1 MLSQNKRFNSKAY
14 CLRFGTALLLTSI
27 VAGVGGILLH
37 DLLELIEWMIFGHG
51 ESTGAQPITNI
62 QFITILL
69 TGIISAFIWFVLQD
83 KNRHIISIK
92 SQLKVTDNSK
102 RPILWI
108 HLIHIFLQVASVGAG
123 SPIGKEGAPRE
134 LGALGAS
141 RISDRMTL
149 TLTDRKLAIVCG
161 VSAGLAAVYQ
171 VPIASIFFAFETL
184 GLGLSVLNLI
194 SVSSTTILASL
205 IAGTV
210 ISDTPLYHSG
220 QVVLDAKTCGFAI
233 VLAILITPLA
243 QLFRHLTQKAQ
254 AGKVTTKSILW
265 KLPLTFLLLASFSLY
280 FPEILGNGG
289 ALAQAVF
296 DGMGVW
302 YALACVVIKAV
313 LVLLT
318 LKNGAYGGTLTP
330 SFSIGAVLGFLVAVL
345 CQLVVP
351 ELSLTSAMLIGSSIF
366 LAITMNAP
374 LTAVGLVVLFTG
386 QSFTALPILLLA
398 VIVAFATKTIIEH
411 IERKYYVNPYRSQTR
426 RNRR

>member
-51 ESTGAQPITNI
+51 ESTGAQPITNL
-62 QFITILL
+62 QFIIILL

-83 KNRHIISIK
+83 KNRQIISIK

-134 LGALGAS
+134 FGALGAG

-161 VSAGLAAVYQ
+161 ASAGLAAVYQ
-171 VPIASIFFAFETL
+171 VPIASIFFETL

-366 LAITMNAP
+366 LAITMNAL
-374 LTAVGLVVLFTG
+374 LTAVGLVVSFTG

>member
-1 MLSQNKRFNSKAY
+1 
-14 CLRFGTALLLTSI
+14 
-27 VAGVGGILLH
+27 
-37 DLLELIEWMIFGHG
+37 
-51 ESTGAQPITNI
+51 
-62 QFITILL
+62 
-69 TGIISAFIWFVLQD
+69 
-83 KNRHIISIK
+83 
-92 SQLKVTDNSK
+92 
-102 RPILWI
+102 
-108 HLIHIFLQVASVGAG
+108 
-123 SPIGKEGAPRE
+123 
-134 LGALGAS
+134 
-141 RISDRMTL
+141 MTL
-149 TLTDRKLAIVCG
+149 ALTDRKLAIVCG
-161 VSAGLAAVYQ
+161 ASAGLAAVYQ

-220 QVVLDAKTCGFAI
+220 QVVLDSKTCGFAI

-243 QLFRHLTQKAQ
+243 QLFRRLTQKAQ

-374 LTAVGLVVLFTG
+374 LTAVGLVVSFTG

>member
-1 MLSQNKRFNSKAY
+1 M
-14 CLRFGTALLLTSI
+14 
-27 VAGVGGILLH
+27 
-37 DLLELIEWMIFGHG
+37 
-51 ESTGAQPITNI
+51 
-62 QFITILL
+62 
-69 TGIISAFIWFVLQD
+69 QD
-83 KNRHIISIK
+83 KNRQIISIK

-134 LGALGAS
+134 FGALGAG

-161 VSAGLAAVYQ
+161 ASAGLAAVYQ

-366 LAITMNAP
+366 LAITMNAL
-374 LTAVGLVVLFTG
+374 LTAVGLVVSFTG